1 MGLSLLW
8 LLFCGAWAPGVK
20 VWVIVACW
28 LSCSAACGS
37 FTDQRSNPCSVQAGR
52 NLYPWPAKEALLII
66 LKHTGVWEIKLCI
79 PGRVQ
84 GWTSLPGW
92 ISWRMSVPLLSVKSF
107 SGTQQPYCASLA
119 YFEGNGKYLGHHRV
133 QNCSKRGHGL
143 TTNLV
148 HEYSCWSCGQF
159 WSLSSIQGALY
170 KPLWEQEAGSGKK
183 DIRKKMEVKMNWQAI
198 GLKFLL
204 NPDLASN

>member
-1 MGLSLLW
+1 MGTSQTRDQTRVL
-8 LLFCGAWAPGVK
+8 CRPGG
-20 VWVIVACW
+20 IY
-28 LSCSAACGS
+28 
-37 FTDQRSNPCSVQAGR
+37 TT
-52 NLYPWPAKEALLII
+52 KEALLII
-66 LKHTGVWEIKLCI
+66 LKHILKHTEVWEIKLCI
-79 PGRVQ
+79 PGRVL

-92 ISWRMSVPLLSVKSF
+92 ISRWVSVPLLSVESL
-107 SGTQQPYCASLA
+107 SGTQQPYCTSLA

-159 WSLSSIQGALY
+159 WSLSSIQGTLY
-170 KPLWEQEAGSGKK
+170 KPLWEQEVGSGKK
-183 DIRKKMEVKMNWQAI
+183 DIRKKMEVKNWQAI